1 MRNFR
6 AAFLTAAAA
15 ALFCAMAVA
24 QDGSEIK
31 LPDRG
36 ICSHRGAQTQCPEN
50 TVPAFAEAVRQN
62 AAMIELDV
70 DYTKDG
76 KILLL
81 HDQTVDR
88 TSNGKGKLGDL
99 TFDQARA
106 LDFGAW
112 KGEQFAGTK
121 IPTLEEALEVIPKTI
136 WLNIHVKAGG
146 DLGVKIS
153 LEVADIIAKQG
164 RMGHA
169 FLACNIREAEAVHA
183 RYPEFL
189 ICNMEHQNWDSR
201 EGDAYIDCTIE
212 SKAQFI
218 QLVRTHPTP
227 QQIARLKA
235 AVVRINYFGSNDLSE
250 IKELFD
256 LGVDFPLVD
265 DLPVGQ
271 EALRQWNQEHENK

>member
-1 MRNFR
+1 MTMRYFH
-6 AAFLTAAAA
+6 A
-15 ALFCAMAVA
+15 ALSAVVTALSCALAFA
-24 QDGSEIK
+24 EDGSEIK

-76 KILLL
+76 KILIL
-81 HDQTVDR
+81 HDSTVDR
-88 TSNGKGKLGDL
+88 TSNGKGKLRDL

-136 WLNIHVKAGG
+136 WLNIHVKPGG
-146 DLGVKIS
+146 ELGEKIS
-153 LEVADIIAKQG
+153 LEVADIIAEQG

-169 FLACNIREAEAVHA
+169 FLACDVRDAEAVHA

-189 ICNMEHQNWDSR
+189 ICNMERQGGS
-201 EGDAYIDCTIE
+201 DAYIDRTIKT
-212 SKAQFI
+212 KAQFI
-218 QLVRTHPTP
+218 QRAGGHPTP
-227 QQIARLKA
+227 QQIARLKDA
-235 AVVRINYFGSNDLSE
+235 GIRINYFGTNDPKE
-250 IKELFD
+250 IIELFD

-265 DLPVGQ
+265 NLPVGQ
-271 EALRQWNQEHENK
+271 ETFKKWSQEHENK